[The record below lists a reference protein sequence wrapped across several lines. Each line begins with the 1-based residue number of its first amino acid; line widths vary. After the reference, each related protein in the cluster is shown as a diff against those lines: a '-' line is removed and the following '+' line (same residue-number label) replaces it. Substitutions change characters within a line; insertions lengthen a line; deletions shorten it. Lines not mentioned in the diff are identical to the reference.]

1 MNVEYGEFSN
11 FARYPIHLKGKV
23 WPTSEH
29 YFQAQKFVGSD
40 HEETIRKA
48 KNAFTAA
55 RLGRRLAPLPEDWDT
70 RRIDVMYEAVR
81 AKFTEHRELRALL
94 LATGDAELVEHTKND
109 HFWADGGGGSGQN
122 WLGKILMDV
131 RDELRQ

>member
-1 MNVEYGEFSN
+1 MNDEYGEFSN

-29 YFQAQKFVGSD
+29 YFQAQKFEGTE
-40 HEETIRKA
+40 HEETIRNT

-55 RLGRRLAPLPEDWDT
+55 RLGRRLAPLPEDWDN

-109 HFWADGGGGSGQN
+109 HFWADGGDGSGQN

-131 RDELRQ
+131 RDELK